1 MDCISSSLTPIEMA
15 ITVGEQQ
22 FNSQTSGG
30 PGRTSTPMPTYI
42 SEVMSRYVVREG
54 DDDE

>member
-30 PGRTSTPMPTYI
+30 PERTSTPMPTYI

-54 DDDE
+54 DEDE